1 MTDVVRAQDGQ
12 HELDRLGLEDAVA
25 VLGVG
30 EVEHD
35 RLVERGD
42 GVRDDAARDLR
53 YRHRHAV
60 LFGVEDAVEVDV
72 DVGHLQI
79 LTLEEL
85 VDQLLLALVFDVVVG
100 DVCRPVGVVGIDR
113 NGQIEHIGQN
123 LFQNRD
129 DRTAHSVQ
137 SAGEVGL
144 ALGDLRAEDIVV
156 RVARNALDVV
166 ADVDR
171 NGGKHARIVLTRD
184 ALDAVDDDL
193 LDLDE
198 VGEVDR
204 VLLTDLDELI
214 DLESGLHCLVE
225 HRGKLLVSDL
235 EHLFFEILVCLFVES
250 VKVKLQPFEQCVER
264 IAAGVRIFGVDVV
277 ADAALF
283 ALSFG
288 RHHRVDDVR
297 DRDVAVHGQIHPLFE
312 RSVKAVEIRLGVVRI
327 GDDLVGI
334 DLVHLGR
341 ERERL
346 GQAEVDIG
354 ICISVPRPQRA
365 AAADA
370 RDDDQEQH
378 HAYKQSD
385 AGAVISVHPALRVHL
400 FAVADLTLLG
410 RQVVAYGVLEAA
422 LAGDDALGLIVQQ
435 QVVFGTRLG
444 DALGIELGVDVVQIG
459 FLAHR

>member
-1 MTDVVRAQDGQ
+1 MIAELTLTDVVRAQDGQ

-79 LTLEEL
+79 LTLEEF

-100 DVCRPVGVVGIDR
+100 DISRPVGVVGIDR

-123 LFQNRD
+123 LFQHRD

-156 RVARNALDVV
+156 RVARNTFDVV

-204 VLLTDLDELI
+204 ILLIDLDELI

-235 EHLFFEILVCLFVES
+235 EHLFSRSSFVCLS
-250 VKVKLQPFEQCVER
+250 SLSKSNSSLSSS
-264 IAAGVRIFGVDVV
+264 
-277 ADAALF
+277 
-283 ALSFG
+283 ALSGSLPVSGF
-288 RHHRVDDVR
+288 
-297 DRDVAVHGQIHPLFE
+297 
-312 RSVKAVEIRLGVVRI
+312 S
-327 GDDLVGI
+327 
-334 DLVHLGR
+334 
-341 ERERL
+341 
-346 GQAEVDIG
+346 
-354 ICISVPRPQRA
+354 
-365 AAADA
+365 
-370 RDDDQEQH
+370 
-378 HAYKQSD
+378 
-385 AGAVISVHPALRVHL
+385 AL
-400 FAVADLTLLG
+400 TSSP
-410 RQVVAYGVLEAA
+410 
-422 LAGDDALGLIVQQ
+422 
-435 QVVFGTRLG
+435 TRLSSPSPSDG
-444 DALGIELGVDVVQIG
+444 ITALTMSAIVMSQSADRYIPSLNE
-459 FLAHR
+459 A